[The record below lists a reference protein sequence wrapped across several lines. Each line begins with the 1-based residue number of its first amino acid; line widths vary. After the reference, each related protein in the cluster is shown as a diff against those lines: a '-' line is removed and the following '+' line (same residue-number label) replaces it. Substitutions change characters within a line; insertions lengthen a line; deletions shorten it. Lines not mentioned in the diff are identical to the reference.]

1 MRNSY
6 RIKYGICLLL
16 MASLFASCN
25 KEDSLDNELSSRTVN
40 ITFNASTN
48 SGANPTSEET
58 SDLRALVF
66 RQTSDEKVQW
76 LPQPE
81 TSWSRLPED
90 STYEYQMSCQL
101 ETGIYHFSLSKGL
114 SVVETEEEGNSSN
127 QCFWVENEESQSLNS
142 YVVQHPKGEDGK
154 LKECTVALFLNQDDM
169 EKGKNIE
176 SNQEFS
182 TALTHAQARLDFIIG
197 YKGGDEVSPFDRIK
211 EINIELTGINAA
223 YGLTGKEIQS
233 GPKADFSQNLGSED
247 FDGFDFDSYKQEFKN
262 FKISDDISTSLSGVT
277 AETAKIK
284 KWLFFPTESVSG
296 TLSVTYNNGHTED
309 VSLNEL
315 KLSENMATIVVVWVS
330 KEHLKL
336 ELEGIGEGKLDGF
349 SGTGENGFWN

>member
-76 LPQPE
+76 LPQSE
-81 TSWSRLPED
+81 TSWSSLPNGN
-90 STYEYQMSCQL
+90 YQMSCQL

-127 QCFWVENEESQSLNS
+127 QCFWVENEESQPLNS
-142 YVVQHPKGEDGK
+142 YVVQHPKGEDGR

-176 SNQEFS
+176 SNQDFS

-197 YKGGDEVSPFDRIK
+197 YKGGNKIPISPFDRIK

-233 GPKADFSQNLGSED
+233 GPKAGFSQTLVQENFE
-247 FDGFDFDSYKQEFKN
+247 GFDIDSYKQEFK
-262 FKISDDISTSLSGVT
+262 KSDDIPASLSGVT

-296 TLSVTYNNGHTED
+296 TLSVTYNNGHTEV

-336 ELEGIGEGKLDGF
+336 ELEGIGEGGLGES
-349 SGTGENGFWN
+349 SGTGESGFWN

>member
-81 TSWSRLPED
+81 TSWSRLSED
-90 STYEYQMSCQL
+90 NYQMSCQL

-169 EKGKNIE
+169 EGEKNIE
-176 SNQEFS
+176 SNQKFS

-197 YKGGDEVSPFDRIK
+197 YKGGNKISPFDRIK

-223 YGLTGKEIQS
+223 YGLTGEEIQS
-233 GPKADFSQNLGSED
+233 GAKAGFSQTLVQENFE
-247 FDGFDFDSYKQEFKN
+247 GFDIDSYKQEFKN
-262 FKISDDISTSLSGVT
+262 SDNIPASLSGVT

-284 KWLFFPTESVSG
+284 KWLFFPTESVNG
-296 TLSVTYNNGHTED
+296 TLSVTYNNGHTEV

-330 KEHLKL
+330 QEHLKL
-336 ELEGIGEGKLDGF
+336 ELEGIGEGGLGES
-349 SGTGENGFWN
+349 SGTGESGFWN

>member
-1 MRNSY
+1 
-6 RIKYGICLLL
+6 
-16 MASLFASCN
+16 
-25 KEDSLDNELSSRTVN
+25 
-40 ITFNASTN
+40 
-48 SGANPTSEET
+48 
-58 SDLRALVF
+58 
-66 RQTSDEKVQW
+66 
-76 LPQPE
+76 
-81 TSWSRLPED
+81 
-90 STYEYQMSCQL
+90 MSCQL

-114 SVVETEEEGNSSN
+114 SVVKTEEEGNSSN
-127 QCFWVENEESQSLNS
+127 QCFWVENEESQPLNS
-142 YVVQHPKGEDGK
+142 YVVQHPKGEDGR

-169 EKGKNIE
+169 EGEKNIE
-176 SNQEFS
+176 SNQKFS

-197 YKGGDEVSPFDRIK
+197 YKGDDEVSPFDRIK

-233 GPKADFSQNLGSED
+233 GPKAGFSQTLVQENFE
-247 FDGFDFDSYKQEFKN
+247 GFDINSYKQEFKN
-262 FKISDDISTSLSGVT
+262 SDNIPASLSGVT

-284 KWLFFPTESVSG
+284 KWLFFPTESASG

-336 ELEGIGEGKLDGF
+336 ELEGIGEGGLGE
-349 SGTGENGFWN
+349 SPGTGESGFWN

>member
-1 MRNSY
+1 
-6 RIKYGICLLL
+6 

-48 SGANPTSEET
+48 SGANPTSEKT

-66 RQTSDEKVQW
+66 RQTSNENNIVIVQW

-90 STYEYQMSCQL
+90 SEYEYQMSCQL

-114 SVVETEEEGNSSN
+114 SVVKTKEEGNSSN

-169 EKGKNIE
+169 EVEKNIE
-176 SNQEFS
+176 SNQDFS
-182 TALTHAQARLDFIIG
+182 TALAHAQARLDFIIG

-233 GPKADFSQNLGSED
+233 GPKAGFSQTLGSED
-247 FDGFDFDSYKQEFKN
+247 FDGFDFNSYKQDFEKFI
-262 FKISDDISTSLSGVT
+262 ISKDISASLSGVT

>member
-1 MRNSY
+1 
-6 RIKYGICLLL
+6 

-81 TSWSRLPED
+81 TSWSRLSED
-90 STYEYQMSCQL
+90 NYQMSCQL

-127 QCFWVENEESQSLNS
+127 QCFWVENEGIQSLNS

-176 SNQEFS
+176 SNQKFS

-197 YKGGDEVSPFDRIK
+197 YKGDDEVSPFDRIK

-233 GPKADFSQNLGSED
+233 GAKAGFSQTLVQENFE
-247 FDGFDFDSYKQEFKN
+247 GFDIDSYKQEFK
-262 FKISDDISTSLSGVT
+262 KSDDIPASLSGVT

-284 KWLFFPTESVSG
+284 KWLFFPTESVNG
-296 TLSVTYNNGHTED
+296 TLSVTYNNGHTEV

-315 KLSENMATIVVVWVS
+315 KLAENMATIVVVWVS
-330 KEHLKL
+330 QEHLKL
-336 ELEGIGEGKLDGF
+336 ELEGIGEGGLGE
-349 SGTGENGFWN
+349 SSETGENGFWN

>member
-1 MRNSY
+1 
-6 RIKYGICLLL
+6 

-48 SGANPTSEET
+48 SGANPTSEKT

-66 RQTSDEKVQW
+66 RQTSNENNIVIVQW

-90 STYEYQMSCQL
+90 SKYEYQMSCQL

-176 SNQEFS
+176 SNQDFS

-197 YKGGDEVSPFDRIK
+197 YKGDNEVSPFDRIK
-211 EINIELTGINAA
+211 EINIELTGINAT

-233 GPKADFSQNLGSED
+233 GPKAGFSQNLGSED

-262 FKISDDISTSLSGVT
+262 FKILDDIISTSLSGVT

-349 SGTGENGFWN
+349 SGTGESGFWN

>member
-1 MRNSY
+1 
-6 RIKYGICLLL
+6 

-48 SGANPTSEET
+48 LGANPTSEKT

-76 LPQPE
+76 LPQSE
-81 TSWSRLPED
+81 TSWSSLPNGN
-90 STYEYQMSCQL
+90 YQMSCQL

-114 SVVETEEEGNSSN
+114 SVVKTEEEGNSSN
-127 QCFWVENEESQSLNS
+127 QCFWVENEESQPLNS
-142 YVVQHPKGEDGK
+142 YVVQHPKGEDGR

-169 EKGKNIE
+169 EGEKNIE
-176 SNQEFS
+176 SNQDFL
-182 TALTHAQARLDFIIG
+182 TALAHAQARLDFIIG
-197 YKGGDEVSPFDRIK
+197 YKGGNKIPISPFDRIK

-233 GPKADFSQNLGSED
+233 GPKAGFSQNLGSED

-262 FKISDDISTSLSGVT
+262 FKILDDIISTSLSGVT

>member
-81 TSWSRLPED
+81 TSWSRLSED
-90 STYEYQMSCQL
+90 NYQMSCQL

-114 SVVETEEEGNSSN
+114 SVVETKEEGNSSN

-211 EINIELTGINAA
+211 EINIELTDINAT
-223 YGLTGKEIQS
+223 YGLTGEEIQS
-233 GPKADFSQNLGSED
+233 GPKAGFSQTLVQENFE
-247 FDGFDFDSYKQEFKN
+247 GFDIDSYKQEFKN
-262 FKISDDISTSLSGVT
+262 SDNIPASLSGVT

-284 KWLFFPTESVSG
+284 KWLFFPTESVNG
-296 TLSVTYNNGHTED
+296 TLSVTYNNDHTEV

-330 KEHLKL
+330 QEHLKL
-336 ELEGIGEGKLDGF
+336 ELEGIGEGGLGGS
-349 SGTGENGFWN
+349 SGTGESGFWN

>member
-1 MRNSY
+1 
-6 RIKYGICLLL
+6 

-76 LPQPE
+76 LPQSE
-81 TSWSRLPED
+81 TSWSSLPNGN
-90 STYEYQMSCQL
+90 YQMSCQL

-127 QCFWVENEESQSLNS
+127 QCFWVENEESQPLNS
-142 YVVQHPKGEDGK
+142 YVVQHPKGEDGR

-176 SNQEFS
+176 SNQKFS

-197 YKGGDEVSPFDRIK
+197 YKGDDEVSPFDRIK

-233 GPKADFSQNLGSED
+233 GPKAGFSQTLVQENFE
-247 FDGFDFDSYKQEFKN
+247 GFDIDSYKQEFKN
-262 FKISDDISTSLSGVT
+262 SDNIPASLSGVT

-284 KWLFFPTESVSG
+284 KWLFFPTESASG

-336 ELEGIGEGKLDGF
+336 ELEGIGEGGLGES
-349 SGTGENGFWN
+349 SGTGESGFWN

>member
-81 TSWSRLPED
+81 TSWSSLPNGN
-90 STYEYQMSCQL
+90 YQMSCQL

-127 QCFWVENEESQSLNS
+127 QCFWVENEESQPLNS
-142 YVVQHPKGEDGK
+142 YVVQHPKGEDGR

-176 SNQEFS
+176 SNQDFS

-197 YKGGDEVSPFDRIK
+197 YKGDDEVSPFDRIK

-233 GPKADFSQNLGSED
+233 GPKAGFSQTLVQENFE
-247 FDGFDFDSYKQEFKN
+247 GFDINSYKQEFKN
-262 FKISDDISTSLSGVT
+262 SDNIPASLSGVT

-284 KWLFFPTESVSG
+284 KWLFFPTESASG
-296 TLSVTYNNGHTED
+296 TLSVTYNNGHTEV

-336 ELEGIGEGKLDGF
+336 ELEGIGEGGLGES
-349 SGTGENGFWN
+349 SGTGESGFWN

>member
-48 SGANPTSEET
+48 SGANPTSEEA

-76 LPQPE
+76 LPQSE
-81 TSWSRLPED
+81 TSWSSLPNGN
-90 STYEYQMSCQL
+90 YQMSCQL

-114 SVVETEEEGNSSN
+114 SVVKTEEEGNSSN
-127 QCFWVENEESQSLNS
+127 QCFWVENEGIQSLNS
-142 YVVQHPKGEDGK
+142 YVAQHPKGEDGR
-154 LKECTVALFLNQDDM
+154 LKECTVALFLNQADM
-169 EKGKNIE
+169 EGEKNIE
-176 SNQEFS
+176 SNQKFS

-197 YKGGDEVSPFDRIK
+197 YKGGNEVSPFDRIK

-233 GPKADFSQNLGSED
+233 GPKADYSQTLVQENFE
-247 FDGFDFDSYKQEFKN
+247 GFDINSYKQEFK
-262 FKISDDISTSLSGVT
+262 KSDDIPASLSGVT

-284 KWLFFPTESVSG
+284 KWLFFPTESVNG
-296 TLSVTYNNGHTED
+296 TLSVTYNNGHTEV

-330 KEHLKL
+330 QEHLKL
-336 ELEGIGEGKLDGF
+336 ELEGIGEGGLGES
-349 SGTGENGFWN
+349 SGTGESGFWN

>member
-76 LPQPE
+76 LPQSE
-81 TSWSRLPED
+81 TSWSSLPNGN
-90 STYEYQMSCQL
+90 YQMSCQL

-127 QCFWVENEESQSLNS
+127 QCFWVENEESQPLNS
-142 YVVQHPKGEDGK
+142 YVVQHPKGEDGR

-176 SNQEFS
+176 SNQDFS

-197 YKGGDEVSPFDRIK
+197 YKGDDEVSPFDRIK

-233 GPKADFSQNLGSED
+233 GPKAGFSQTLVQENFE
-247 FDGFDFDSYKQEFKN
+247 GFDINSYKQEFKN
-262 FKISDDISTSLSGVT
+262 SDNIPASLSGVT

-296 TLSVTYNNGHTED
+296 TLSVTYNNGHTEV

-336 ELEGIGEGKLDGF
+336 ELEGIGEGGLGES
-349 SGTGENGFWN
+349 SGTGESGFWN

>member
-58 SDLRALVF
+58 NDLRALVF
-66 RQTSDEKVQW
+66 RQTSKENNIVIVQW

-90 STYEYQMSCQL
+90 GKYQMSCQL

-114 SVVETEEEGNSSN
+114 SVVKTEEEGNSSN
-127 QCFWVENEESQSLNS
+127 QCFWVENEESQPLNS
-142 YVVQHPKGEDGK
+142 YVVQHPKGEDGR

-176 SNQEFS
+176 SNQDFS

-197 YKGGDEVSPFDRIK
+197 YKGDDEVSPFDRIR

-233 GPKADFSQNLGSED
+233 GPKAGFSQTLVQENFE
-247 FDGFDFDSYKQEFKN
+247 GFDINSYKQEFKN
-262 FKISDDISTSLSGVT
+262 SDNIPASLSGVT

-284 KWLFFPTESVSG
+284 KWLFFPTESVNG
-296 TLSVTYNNGHTED
+296 TLSVTYNNGHTEV

>member
-48 SGANPTSEET
+48 SGANSTSEET

-76 LPQPE
+76 LPQSE
-81 TSWSRLPED
+81 TSWSSLPNGN
-90 STYEYQMSCQL
+90 YQMSCQL

-114 SVVETEEEGNSSN
+114 SVVKTEEEGNSSN
-127 QCFWVENEESQSLNS
+127 QCFWVENEESQPLNS
-142 YVVQHPKGEDGK
+142 YVVQHPKGEDGR

-176 SNQEFS
+176 SNQKFS

-197 YKGGDEVSPFDRIK
+197 YKGDDEVSPFDRIK

-233 GPKADFSQNLGSED
+233 GPKAGFSQTLVQENFE
-247 FDGFDFDSYKQEFKN
+247 GFDINSYKQEFKN
-262 FKISDDISTSLSGVT
+262 SDNIPASLSGVT

-284 KWLFFPTESVSG
+284 KWLFFPTESASG

-336 ELEGIGEGKLDGF
+336 ELEGIGEGGLGES
-349 SGTGENGFWN
+349 SGTGESGFWN

>member
-1 MRNSY
+1 
-6 RIKYGICLLL
+6 

-76 LPQPE
+76 LPQSE
-81 TSWSRLPED
+81 TSWSSLPNGN
-90 STYEYQMSCQL
+90 YQMSCQL

-127 QCFWVENEESQSLNS
+127 QCFWVENEESQPLNS
-142 YVVQHPKGEDGK
+142 YVVQHPKGEDGR

-176 SNQEFS
+176 SNQKFS

-197 YKGGDEVSPFDRIK
+197 YKGDDEVSPFDRIK

-233 GPKADFSQNLGSED
+233 GPKAGFSQTLVQENFE
-247 FDGFDFDSYKQEFKN
+247 GFDINSYKQEFKN
-262 FKISDDISTSLSGVT
+262 SDNIPASLSGVT

-284 KWLFFPTESVSG
+284 KWLFFPTESASG

-336 ELEGIGEGKLDGF
+336 ELEGIGEGGLGES
-349 SGTGENGFWN
+349 SGTGESGFWN

>member
-58 SDLRALVF
+58 SALRALVF

-81 TSWSRLPED
+81 TSWSSLPNGN
-90 STYEYQMSCQL
+90 YQMSCQL

-169 EKGKNIE
+169 EKEKNIE
-176 SNQEFS
+176 SNQDFS

-197 YKGGDEVSPFDRIK
+197 YKGDDEVSPFDRIK
-211 EINIELTGINAA
+211 EINIELTGINAT
-223 YGLTGKEIQS
+223 YGLSGEEIQS
-233 GPKADFSQNLGSED
+233 GAKAGFSQTLVQKNFE
-247 FDGFDFDSYKQEFKN
+247 GFDIDSYKQEFKN
-262 FKISDDISTSLSGVT
+262 SDNIPASLSGVT

>member
-76 LPQPE
+76 LPQSE
-81 TSWSRLPED
+81 TSWSSLPNGN
-90 STYEYQMSCQL
+90 YQMSCQL

-127 QCFWVENEESQSLNS
+127 QCFWVENEESQPLNS
-142 YVVQHPKGEDGK
+142 YVVQHPKGEDGR

-176 SNQEFS
+176 SNQKFS

-197 YKGGDEVSPFDRIK
+197 YKGDDEVSPFDRIK

-233 GPKADFSQNLGSED
+233 GPKAGFSQTLVQENFE
-247 FDGFDFDSYKQEFKN
+247 GFDINSYKQEFKN
-262 FKISDDISTSLSGVT
+262 SDNIPASLSGVT

-284 KWLFFPTESVSG
+284 KWLFFPTESASG

-336 ELEGIGEGKLDGF
+336 ELEGIGEGGLGES
-349 SGTGENGFWN
+349 SGTGESGFWN

>member
-1 MRNSY
+1 
-6 RIKYGICLLL
+6 

-48 SGANPTSEET
+48 SGANPTSEKT

-66 RQTSDEKVQW
+66 RQTSNENNIVIVQW

-90 STYEYQMSCQL
+90 SKYEYQMSCQL

-176 SNQEFS
+176 SNQDFS

-197 YKGGDEVSPFDRIK
+197 YKGDNEVSPFDRIK
-211 EINIELTGINAA
+211 EINIELTGINAT

-233 GPKADFSQNLGSED
+233 GPKAGFSQNLGSED

-262 FKISDDISTSLSGVT
+262 FKILDDIISTSLSGVT

-330 KEHLKL
+330 QEHLKL

-349 SGTGENGFWN
+349 SGTGESGFWN

>member
-76 LPQPE
+76 LPQSE
-81 TSWSRLPED
+81 TSWSSLPNGN
-90 STYEYQMSCQL
+90 YQMSCQL

-127 QCFWVENEESQSLNS
+127 QCFWVENEESQPLNS
-142 YVVQHPKGEDGK
+142 YVVQHPKGEDGR

-176 SNQEFS
+176 SNQKFS

-197 YKGGDEVSPFDRIK
+197 YKGDDEVSPFDRIK

-233 GPKADFSQNLGSED
+233 GPKAGFSQTLVQENFE
-247 FDGFDFDSYKQEFKN
+247 GFDIDSYKQEFKN
-262 FKISDDISTSLSGVT
+262 SDNIPASLSGVT

-284 KWLFFPTESVSG
+284 KWLFFPTESASG

-336 ELEGIGEGKLDGF
+336 ELEGIGEGGLGES
-349 SGTGENGFWN
+349 SGTGESGFWN

>member
-81 TSWSRLPED
+81 TSWSSLPNGN
-90 STYEYQMSCQL
+90 YQMSCQL

-169 EKGKNIE
+169 EGEKNIE
-176 SNQEFS
+176 SNQDFS

-197 YKGGDEVSPFDRIK
+197 YKGDDEVSPFDRIQK
-211 EINIELTGINAA
+211 INIELTGINAA

-233 GPKADFSQNLGSED
+233 GPKAGFSQTLVQENFE
-247 FDGFDFDSYKQEFKN
+247 GFDINSYKQEFKN
-262 FKISDDISTSLSGVT
+262 SDNIPASLSGVT

-284 KWLFFPTESVSG
+284 KWLFFPTESASG
-296 TLSVTYNNGHTED
+296 TLSVTYNNDHTEV

-330 KEHLKL
+330 QEHLKL
-336 ELEGIGEGKLDGF
+336 ELVGIGEGGLGE
-349 SGTGENGFWN
+349 SSETGENGFWN

>member
-81 TSWSRLPED
+81 TSWSRLSED
-90 STYEYQMSCQL
+90 NYQMSCQL

-176 SNQEFS
+176 SNQDFS

-197 YKGGDEVSPFDRIK
+197 YKGDDEVSPFDRIK

-233 GPKADFSQNLGSED
+233 GPKAGFSQTLGSED
-247 FDGFDFDSYKQEFKN
+247 FDGFDFNSYKQDFEKFI
-262 FKISDDISTSLSGVT
+262 ISKDISASLSGVT

-296 TLSVTYNNGHTED
+296 TLSVTYNNGYTKD

-330 KEHLKL
+330 QEHLKL

>member
-76 LPQPE
+76 LPQSE
-81 TSWSRLPED
+81 TSWSSLPNGN
-90 STYEYQMSCQL
+90 YQMSCQL

-127 QCFWVENEESQSLNS
+127 QCFWVENEESQPLNS
-142 YVVQHPKGEDGK
+142 YVVQHPKGEDGR

-176 SNQEFS
+176 SNQDFS

-197 YKGGDEVSPFDRIK
+197 YKGDDEVSPFDRIK

-233 GPKADFSQNLGSED
+233 GPKASFSQTLVQENFE
-247 FDGFDFDSYKQEFKN
+247 GFDINSYKQEFKN
-262 FKISDDISTSLSGVT
+262 SDNIPASLSGVT

-284 KWLFFPTESVSG
+284 KWLFFPTESASG
-296 TLSVTYNNGHTED
+296 TLSVTYNYNNGHTEV

-330 KEHLKL
+330 QEHLKL
-336 ELEGIGEGKLDGF
+336 ELVGIGEGGLGE
-349 SGTGENGFWN
+349 SSETGENGFWN